1 MRNSYLIESSL
12 MRSIIDKELPKG
24 LVSDGEISQ
33 MSEEEKRDLYQ
44 KQKTII
50 QEFQKRSDQEINS
63 CTSILRNLNENLL
76 LLRKNQL
83 KNNRTNKQT
92 SNQQVETQVKEKR
105 KEHQHLESP
114 RPPKTTRNHPKLQ
127 KQLSLSIPTQKK
139 QIKNYKPP
147 FRH

>member
-105 KEHQHLESP
+105 KEHQHLYLG
-114 RPPKTTRNHPKLQ
+114 RNL
-127 KQLSLSIPTQKK
+127 LRNFSNEI
-139 QIKNYKPP
+139 I
-147 FRH
+147 